1 MNSITRKT
9 HPLSMLKKL
18 DTLGREGDLFSGMLD
33 DLFHFHGFSPLSGI
47 NNPDFSP
54 ALDIVDGK
62 DKYSISL
69 EVPGIDK
76 ENINV
81 EIDDGIMTISGEKKS
96 DEVKE
101 DENRYVRER
110 CYGAFRREFKLPSNS
125 DIDNISAGYE
135 NGVLTLGVPKILEE
149 EKEKKKICIT

>member
-1 MNSITRKT
+1 MNSITRKN

-33 DLFHFHGFSPLSGI
+33 DLFHFHGFSPLSGM

-54 ALDIVDGK
+54 ALDIIDGK

-69 EVPGIDK
+69 EVPGINKD
-76 ENINV
+76 NINI

-96 DEVKE
+96 DQVKE

-125 DIDNISAGYE
+125 DVENISAGYDS
-135 NGVLTLGVPKILEE
+135 GVLTLGVPKIVEE
-149 EKEKKKICIT
+149 TKEKKKICIT